1 MKNLFKSLVFTFLL
15 FFILVNLYFFV
26 FALSLPLLML
36 DTRKL
41 LDIII
46 VGFALIFI
54 LLDSIGIVQMFRRV
68 QVLDFREISKHQL
81 KFGIVVFIVQLVY
94 IFVLRSIILHF

>member
-1 MKNLFKSLVFTFLL
+1 
-15 FFILVNLYFFV
+15 
-26 FALSLPLLML
+26 ML

-94 IFVLRSIILHF
+94 IFVLRSIILHFYFIYGN